1 MLQVEHRG
9 FAASPAW
16 YALRVG
22 GWETVSNIHPNALL
36 REAGRISLVLL
47 YHNSCKKKSGKLWN
61 SLPLCCVCRISF
73 KYASYIHSARKNII
87 SHI

>member
-1 MLQVEHRG
+1 MQAVSKNSKKRKNKNPPMLQVEHRG
-9 FAASPAW
+9 VAASPAW

-47 YHNSCKKKSGKLWN
+47 YHKSCKKKSGRPE
-61 SLPLCCVCRISF
+61 SLPLQCVS
-73 KYASYIHSARKNII
+73 
-87 SHI
+87 